1 MIFAAMTLNVMPLPP
16 ILQQG
21 YAGGSTAGADISF
34 VYKDRLHALPGPPPM
49 TAASQDSSVLKRGI
63 VDKKAVFQAPKRMS
77 GS

>member
-21 YAGGSTAGADISF
+21 YAGGSTAVADISLSTRTVSTPSRAPANDGHF
-34 VYKDRLHALPGPPPM
+34 AG
-49 TAASQDSSVLKRGI
+49 SSFKRGI
-63 VDKKAVFQAPKRMS
+63 VGKKAVFQVPKRMS